1 MKSHEKKNP
10 ANVLLKLLEVH
21 KNRYRYRKI
30 HDYKVL
36 QKTQKQQK
44 NVPTI
49 E

>member
-21 KNRYRYRKI
+21 KNKCRYRKK
-30 HDYKVL
+30 HYYKVL